1 MDVTVTKP
9 DGAQTSLLRQQ
20 FPQHDA
26 IVLIPEALA
35 RKHTAIPVVIRDGTL
50 LVAIANP
57 GDIFALEALAAQSRM
72 RVEPHLASPEE
83 ISEAIDLNYK
93 AYDEIEKKVS
103 SISFPDDATEDPSK
117 LGNVADAPIAQAMT
131 LILTEATK
139 ARASDIHFQPQED
152 RLQVRYRV
160 DGTLHNVLSLPYQ
173 MANPMISRIK
183 IMANMN
189 IADHH
194 RTQDGQFSF
203 DTRGRT
209 LGIRVGT
216 IPTVYGEMAVLRLLD
231 KSRANLDLSELGF
244 LPENLEQYQ
253 KMLRV
258 PYGMLLV
265 SGPTGAGKTTTLYA
279 SLNCL
284 NNTEQNIITIEDPVE
299 YHFDNIN
306 QIQVNSRAGL
316 DFSSGLRAIL
326 RLDPDVILV
335 GEIRDAETAQ
345 IAIQGAL
352 TGHLVLSSIHA
363 NDAVSVV
370 SRLMDLGVEPFLV
383 STALIGIVAQRM
395 VRRVCSYCA
404 QPATATAI
412 EQMAYTQAMGEEKTE
427 FLYGSGCP
435 ACSNTGYQGR
445 TGIFELLHVTDD
457 MRAMMLS
464 GADISE
470 LRTSA
475 IKSGM
480 VPLVKDGMLKARDG
494 ITTPAEVLRNVHLS
508 E

>member
-1 MDVTVTKP
+1 MNVTVTVP
-9 DGAQTSLLRQQ
+9 DGRQVSLLRQQ
-20 FPQHDA
+20 FPQQDA

-72 RVEPHLASPEE
+72 RVEPHPATRQE
-83 ISEAIDLNYK
+83 ILDAIDLNYK
-93 AYDEIEKKVS
+93 AYDEIERKVS
-103 SISFPDDATEDPSK
+103 SISLPDEDSARPSM
-117 LGNVADAPIAQAMT
+117 LNTVTDAPIAQSLT
-131 LILTEATK
+131 LIIKEAAK

-152 RLQVRYRV
+152 RLQVRYRI
-160 DGTLHNVLSLPYQ
+160 DGTLHNVLSLPQ
-173 MANPMISRIK
+173 KMAAPLISRIK
-183 IMANMN
+183 IVGNMN

-203 DTRGRT
+203 ETGDRT
-209 LGIRVGT
+209 LGIRVGS

-231 KSRANLDLSELGF
+231 KSRSNLDLSELGF

-253 KMLRV
+253 KMLKV
-258 PYGMLLV
+258 PYGMILV

-284 NNTEQNIITIEDPVE
+284 NNKEQNIITIEDPVE
-299 YHFDNIN
+299 FRFENIN
-306 QIQVNSRAGL
+306 QIQVNTRAGL

-363 NDAVSVV
+363 NDAISVV
-370 SRLMDLGVEPFLV
+370 SRLMDLGVEPFLI
-383 STALIGIVAQRM
+383 SSALIGIIAQRM
-395 VRRVCSYCA
+395 VRRVCPYCA
-404 QPATATAI
+404 QPVAATAVEEI
-412 EQMAYTQAMGEEKTE
+412 AYRQETGKEKTE
-427 FLYGSGCP
+427 FLHGSGCQ

-445 TGIFELLHVTDD
+445 TGIFELLQINDT
-457 MRAMMLS
+457 MRKMLLS
-464 GADISE
+464 GADIAE
-470 LRTSA
+470 LRNRA
-475 IKSGM
+475 IDSGM
-480 VPLVKDGMLKARDG
+480 IPLVKDGMIKAGDG
-494 ITTPAEVLRNVHLS
+494 ITSTEEVLRNVHFS

>member
-9 DGAQTSLLRQQ
+9 EGQQSSLLRQQ
-20 FPQHDA
+20 FPQQDA

-57 GDIFALEALAAQSRM
+57 GDIFALEALAVQSRM
-72 RVEPHLASPEE
+72 RVEPHPASPEE
-83 ISEAIDLNYK
+83 IFEAIDLNYK

-103 SISFPDDATEDPSK
+103 SISFPDDATEGPSR
-117 LGNVADAPIAQAMT
+117 LDNVAEAPVVQSLT
-131 LILTEATK
+131 LIITEAAK
-139 ARASDIHFQPQED
+139 ARASDIHLQPQED
-152 RLQVRYRV
+152 SLQVRYRI
-160 DGTLHNVLSLPYQ
+160 DGTLQNVLSLPAK
-173 MANPMISRIK
+173 MATPLISRIK

-203 DTRGRT
+203 DIRDRT
-209 LGIRVGT
+209 LGVRVGT

-284 NNTEQNIITIEDPVE
+284 NNTEQNVITIEDPVE
-299 YHFDNIN
+299 YRFENIN
-306 QIQVNSRAGL
+306 QIQVNSRAGI

-383 STALIGIVAQRM
+383 SSALIGIVAQRM

-404 QPATATAI
+404 QPATATAL
-412 EQMAYTQAMGEEKTE
+412 EQMAYLQVMGRKKTR
-427 FLYGSGCP
+427 FLYGSGCQ

-457 MRAMMLS
+457 MRAMLLS

-470 LRTSA
+470 LRARATR
-475 IKSGM
+475 SGM

-494 ITTPAEVLRNVHLS
+494 ITTPAEVLRNVHLAD
-508 E
+508 

>member
-1 MDVTVTKP
+1 
-9 DGAQTSLLRQQ
+9 
-20 FPQHDA
+20 
-26 IVLIPEALA
+26 
-35 RKHTAIPVVIRDGTL
+35 
-50 LVAIANP
+50 
-57 GDIFALEALAAQSRM
+57 
-72 RVEPHLASPEE
+72 
-83 ISEAIDLNYK
+83 
-93 AYDEIEKKVS
+93 
-103 SISFPDDATEDPSK
+103 
-117 LGNVADAPIAQAMT
+117 
-131 LILTEATK
+131 
-139 ARASDIHFQPQED
+139 
-152 RLQVRYRV
+152 
-160 DGTLHNVLSLPYQ
+160 
-173 MANPMISRIK
+173 
-183 IMANMN
+183 MANMN

-253 KMLRV
+253 NMLRV

-445 TGIFELLHVTDD
+445 TGIFELLHVTDN

-475 IKSGM
+475 AKSGM

-494 ITTPAEVLRNVHLS
+494 ITTPAEVLRNVHLT